1 MDYQELIKKIDLAEN
16 EKNGK
21 NKERIIPKLKELQ
34 KEIAEL
40 DKKKQGITDKTKY
53 EKYQEFLENLVI
65 KTVDQVMAPTVD
77 DYITVIKKISGD
89 HPNCE
94 QLRKYVIDNYTEE
107 SIVSAIDEVLK
118 YQDALEIENSLFK
131 DLIDNVKKQ
140 KKKKL
145 TEKLDK
151 PAEFKNNFD
160 FLGTI
165 LSKFLKEFAE
175 IEELNYTQKEE
186 LFFKNGEEKCPTFYN
201 DLIEKAIRLNQKID
215 PIYEQEKN
223 ISLIEKIKKRIEQIK
238 KFISLLIESDIE
250 NKNDALKEIFLK
262 FENKFIRYEDG
273 VDKNLKN
280 FLEKDWAEI
289 ETDYNTIKNFFD
301 NKHNINYKESWDSQP
316 VTDLLKTLIDDYN
329 KITNKSILDDILQT
343 EKPSDIE
350 KNLNRGAL
358 KIEKLFKDAG
368 TLKDKIIEGF
378 RAIFAEYS
386 NIKMDQLKKLAIT
399 YSEINSYISN
409 LHVTLEGLENGIK
422 QLSSLEN
429 EHIIQYISEN
439 YDADINCAK
448 DVGTSYTDA
457 LKSSGKEKLF
467 DYLDDKLNGS
477 EKLTLTASD
486 LKSDTL
492 TLQELLQNELIKMEI
507 VKNY

>member
-201 DLIEKAIRLNQKID
+201 DLIEKAIRLN
-215 PIYEQEKN
+215 
-223 ISLIEKIKKRIEQIK
+223 
-238 KFISLLIESDIE
+238 
-250 NKNDALKEIFLK
+250 
-262 FENKFIRYEDG
+262 
-273 VDKNLKN
+273 
-280 FLEKDWAEI
+280 
-289 ETDYNTIKNFFD
+289 
-301 NKHNINYKESWDSQP
+301 
-316 VTDLLKTLIDDYN
+316 
-329 KITNKSILDDILQT
+329 
-343 EKPSDIE
+343 
-350 KNLNRGAL
+350 
-358 KIEKLFKDAG
+358 
-368 TLKDKIIEGF
+368 
-378 RAIFAEYS
+378 
-386 NIKMDQLKKLAIT
+386 
-399 YSEINSYISN
+399 
-409 LHVTLEGLENGIK
+409 
-422 QLSSLEN
+422 
-429 EHIIQYISEN
+429 
-439 YDADINCAK
+439 
-448 DVGTSYTDA
+448 
-457 LKSSGKEKLF
+457 
-467 DYLDDKLNGS
+467 
-477 EKLTLTASD
+477 
-486 LKSDTL
+486 
-492 TLQELLQNELIKMEI
+492 
-507 VKNY
+507 